1 MALPNYS
8 PSGKILFGSVPWD
21 GGYSNVRLYTSLE
34 EQRADI
40 AARMTLSSDSYTYIG
55 RDRRLKV
62 AIEADRLYRCN
73 YCMYRNES
81 ITDGYIYCFVGD
93 VRYINDHTSEITLD
107 TDVFQTYLYG
117 VDWQIPPCFI
127 ERETT
132 PGEDARYML
141 TEEPP
146 FPLIYVGDGVSRK
159 TFGAGGFIV
168 MTSARP
174 ERNDGVVDDVLNPQG
189 YCARPIAMTVNKGI
203 ASGCAMYYFPID
215 TTAGGSEGMEA
226 FLQGLTFAG
235 SVESVV
241 AIFTV
246 PAFAASMCG
255 GGGRVTVQGGTDAEL
270 SSQLDVPI
278 PANRATLDGY
288 APRNAKLHYY
298 PYSFAELGDGQ
309 GQRVQLRYELMGE
322 AAGVRVKYALNPLC
336 QAFAF
341 PYGYR
346 GIALDYD
353 DGIVVKAGALGSW
366 TNGAFQ
372 SWVGQNAGTIALTV
386 AGVALAGLAGGTTLA
401 AASSELEGLT
411 AMEGHAHVDEADLAS
426 KVARQMGNARK
437 GARTLGRAGAAAAGA
452 AAGAV
457 NASRQPTTTRGQV
470 NGETLFSTGA
480 QGVFINRMCVKAEV
494 AQQIDQ
500 FFDRWGYAVE
510 RIEAVDITSR
520 PSWNYVKTGGAAPRS
535 LGAGAGP
542 AAPFARG
549 RGTPADALD
558 AIRRAFDAGVTFW
571 HDTAS
576 FGDYSRPNALG

>member
-21 GGYSNVRLYTSLE
+21 SGYSNVRLYTSLE
-34 EQRADI
+34 EQYGDI

-55 RDRRLKV
+55 RNRRLKV
-62 AIEADRLYRCN
+62 AIEADRLYHCN

-81 ITDGYIYCFVGD
+81 LTDGYIYCFVGD
-93 VRYINDHTSEITLD
+93 VKYINDHTSEITLD

-117 VDWQIPPCFI
+117 VDWQIPACFI

-141 TEEPP
+141 SEEPP
-146 FPLIYVGDGVSRK
+146 FPLVYVGDGVSRK
-159 TFGAGGFIV
+159 TFGVGGFIV

-174 ERNDGVVDDVLNPQG
+174 ERNGNVVDDVLNPQG
-189 YCARPIAMTVNKGI
+189 YYAKPIAMTVNKGI
-203 ASGCAMYYFPID
+203 ASGCAMYYFPVN
-215 TTAGGSEGMEA
+215 TTAGGSEDMEA
-226 FLQGLTFAG
+226 FLQELTFAG
-235 SVESVV
+235 SVESIV

-255 GGGRVTVQGGTDAEL
+255 GGGRVTVQGGTDIEL
-270 SSQLDVPI
+270 ASQLDLPI
-278 PANRATLDGY
+278 PANKGTLNGY
-288 APRNAKLHYY
+288 TPRNAKLRYY

-309 GQRVQLRYELMGE
+309 GQRVQLRYELMDE
-322 AAGVRVKYALNPLC
+322 TTSVRVKYALNPLC

-366 TNGAFQ
+366 TNNAFQ
-372 SWVGQNAGTIALTV
+372 NWVGQNAGTIALTV
-386 AGVALAGLAGGTTLA
+386 AGVALAGLEGGTTLA
-401 AASSELEGLT
+401 AASSELGGLA
-411 AMEGHAHVDEADLAS
+411 AMEGFAHADGADLAS
-426 KVARQMGNARK
+426 KAARQMGNAGRGAKTLK
-437 GARTLGRAGAAAAGA
+437 GAGAAAAGG
-452 AAGAV
+452 AAGMV
-457 NASRQPTTTRGQV
+457 NASKQPTTTRGQV

-480 QGVFINRMCVKAEV
+480 QGVFINRICVKAEV

-535 LGAGAGP
+535 LNAGAGP

-558 AIRRAFDAGVTFW
+558 VIRRAFDGGVTFW
-571 HDTAS
+571 HNTAT
-576 FGDYSRPNALG
+576 FGDYSQSNALG